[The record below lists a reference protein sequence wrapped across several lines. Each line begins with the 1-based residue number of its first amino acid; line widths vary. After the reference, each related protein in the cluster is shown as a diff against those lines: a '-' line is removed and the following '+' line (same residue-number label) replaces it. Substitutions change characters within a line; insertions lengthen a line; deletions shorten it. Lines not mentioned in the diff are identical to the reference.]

1 MSVYSQQEFEE
12 GVMRKLDEQVSRHTK
27 QQAQAFAEKELRDV
41 QQAIRYDS
49 LSLSLSLSRSLLD
62 VHRG

>member
-49 LSLSLSLSRSLLD
+49 LSLSLSL
-62 VHRG
+62 